1 MRSGRNRELGENRDH
16 AMITIFLDAKGV
28 IIDSQLDFGV
38 CFFVGFREGGKKPGR
53 SGSLIS
59 LSPATEPM
67 F

>member
-38 CFFVGFREGGKKPGR
+38 FFFVGFREGEKNLR
-53 SGSLIS
+53 L
-59 LSPATEPM
+59 EV
-67 F
+67 